1 MQVGVKRAE
10 VFAQPLVRRARAML
24 KHLGQSR
31 CELSLSL
38 ISDTKMKAL
47 NRTWRHKDVATDVL
61 SFPTPTPVL
70 PGQHSLGDVVISVD
84 TARRMARELNTSV
97 SHELELYLAHG
108 ILHLLGH
115 DHLKKRDAQKMEK
128 AEQELLGLSGMLG
141 RSGEAGWAEPK
152 LQQQSLTL
160 KRL

>member
-1 MQVGVKRAE
+1 VKNQILVQVGVKRAE

-38 ISDTKMKAL
+38 ISDAKMKTL

-61 SFPTPTPVL
+61 SFPTPAPVL
-70 PGQHSLGDVVISVD
+70 STHHSLGDVVISID
-84 TARRMARELNTSV
+84 TARRMARVLHTSV
-97 SHELELYLAHG
+97 AHELELYLAHG

-115 DHLKKRDAQKMEK
+115 DHLTKKDAQKM
-128 AEQELLGLSGMLG
+128 ATLEQQLLGLWGMIH
-141 RSGEAGWAEPK
+141 RSEE
-152 LQQQSLTL
+152 S
-160 KRL
+160 